1 MQKTTSGSTQIL
13 ISIFFISLSL
23 LIYQI
28 VLTRLFSAILLY
40 HYVFLVTSF
49 AVFGLGLGGIAIYK
63 ARLFLSQDIGAQC
76 SLLSFATGVSCFIVF
91 SVITFSPYLG
101 GIVPYAVISIIPFI
115 IGGML
120 IALLFSRAAGQS
132 GMLYGADLLGAAVGC
147 ILSVIMLDSAGMLH
161 SCVIISLLPLIPVLI
176 FPSSKL
182 LFRASAGIVIFS
194 VALFFQSGLLH
205 RLETNF
211 APVMT
216 APGKYLEGVDR
227 ERGRRSSRIVYT
239 KWDAF
244 SRTDVIEV
252 DGFDDRK
259 AVTIDGVA
267 FSGMYAFDGDL
278 DKVRR
283 FPDLSGY
290 FPSICSLPF
299 AFGPDGRV
307 FIVGSAGGR
316 DILYALMA
324 GSQKITAVEINKS
337 TIEAVRHFGTFNGG
351 ICDRPEVRVIENDGR
366 YVIENTPDIFDV
378 ILLPL
383 VKTEAA
389 GMAAFSLIENYVFTE
404 EAVGKYLEHLSTN
417 GRIAVI
423 AHHEAA
429 LAKMVYTAMEVL
441 AGRGIPDQEIPRY
454 LAVVNS
460 KNLETARDVRQPL
473 LIIKKEP
480 FSVEESEQLLK
491 NIQSSGNI
499 ALFLPYL
506 YENARLGDIR
516 KGIARRADFARDL
529 PYSCEPATDNR
540 PFFYNFKK
548 GLPDVLRYGLIAS
561 IVLSLLIFL
570 PYVIRKR
577 MLKAGLF
584 FSILGI
590 GFMLLEI
597 SLIQT
602 FIRYLGHPTLAF
614 AFSVGGLLLGGALG
628 SFALDRGVFAWIQNR
643 RQNALFYVFFCGIL
657 AAIFFQPLFSATYAL
672 PLPAR
677 IAVSMGLML
686 PLGFFMGIPFPSGL
700 KAVRS
705 NQEIPFLWGING
717 LFTVVGSILAV
728 AIAMLWGITAA
739 VVIGAGCYLFLF
751 LFYRNL

>member
-1 MQKTTSGSTQIL
+1 MRKPPPGSSQVL
-13 ISIFFISLSL
+13 VSIFFISLSL
-23 LIYQI
+23 LIYQV

-63 ARLFLSQDIGAQC
+63 ARLFLSQDTGAQC

-115 IGGML
+115 TGGML
-120 IALLFSRAAGQS
+120 VALLFSRVAGQS
-132 GMLYGADLLGAAVGC
+132 GKLYGADLLGAAVGC
-147 ILSVIMLDSAGMLH
+147 ILSVIILDSTGMLR
-161 SCVIISLLPLIPVLI
+161 SCIIISTLPFIPVLV
-176 FPSSKL
+176 FPSNKL
-182 LFRASAGIVIFS
+182 LVRAAACVVIFS
-194 VALFFQSGLLH
+194 AVLFFQNGLLH

-216 APGKYLEGVDR
+216 APGKYIEGVDR

-259 AVTIDGVA
+259 TVTIDGVA

-278 DKVRR
+278 DKARR
-283 FPDLSGY
+283 YPDLSGY

-299 AFGPDGRV
+299 AFGPNDRV

-324 GSQKITAVEINKS
+324 GSKKITAVEINRS
-337 TIEAVRHFGTFNGG
+337 TIEAVRHFKTFNGG

-383 VKTEAA
+383 VKTEAT
-389 GMAAFSLIENYVFTE
+389 GMAAFSLIENYIFTK
-404 EAVGKYLEHLSTN
+404 EAIGKYLERLSPS
-417 GRIAVI
+417 GRIAVL

-429 LAKMVYTAMEVL
+429 LAKMVSTAMEVL
-441 AGRGIPDQEIPRY
+441 AGRGVPDQEIPRY

-460 KNLETARDVRQPL
+460 KNLETAGDVRQPL

-480 FSVEESEQLLK
+480 FSIEESEQLLK

-506 YENARLGDIR
+506 YEKARLADIR
-516 KGIARRADFARDL
+516 KGIARRADFARGL

-548 GLPDVLRYGLIAS
+548 GLPDNLLYGFIAS
-561 IVLSLLIFL
+561 IILSFMVSF
-570 PYVIRKR
+570 PYIIRK
-577 MLKAGLF
+577 KAYKTVLF
-584 FSILGI
+584 FSVLGI
-590 GFMLLEI
+590 GFMVLEI

-628 SFALDRGVFAWIQNR
+628 SFALDRGVFAWSRNR
-643 RQNALFYVFFCGIL
+643 RQNALLYVFICGTL

-705 NQEIPFLWGING
+705 NEEIPFLWGING

-728 AIAMLWGITAA
+728 AIAMLLGITAA